1 MITLMLYQNFSA
13 AFEKFLVSKT
23 VLYLIATIWKT
34 HDSSGVFAAVMTNL
48 LKAFDCIS
56 HEFLNRTQ
64 TTKVSSSFSEL
75 LNLIYCIPQ
84 GSIFSSLL
92 FVIYISDL
100 FVVNKEVNV
109 SLLFVIYIC
118 HLFVVNKDVNVSN
131 YAVDITRFIT
141 GMSFE

>member
-1 MITLMLYQNFSA
+1 M
-13 AFEKFLVSKT
+13 
-23 VLYLIATIWKT
+23 
-34 HDSSGVFAAVMTNL
+34 FAAMTNL

-109 SLLFVIYIC
+109 S
-118 HLFVVNKDVNVSN
+118 N
-131 YAVDITRFIT
+131 YAVDTTRFIT
-141 GMSFE
+141 GMSFEQIIPQLGSILSDISLWFMNND